1 MVKVALVTGASTG
14 IGRQT
19 AALLARHGYRVF
31 GTSRNPTGDTLDGFE
46 LLPLDVTDETSVKA
60 CAAAVIER
68 AGRLDVLVNNA
79 GVDMFGGVEETSV
92 DEAKWLFETNFFGVM
107 RVTQAVLPQMRR
119 QRGGVIINMSSLAG
133 MGGGPF
139 QGIYAAS
146 KNALEGYTESLLYE
160 VQPFGIRV
168 ALVEP
173 GFFRSEIGSRMRRP
187 AHPISD
193 YDAAR
198 RRVYA
203 AWERLYTSSPDPA
216 PVAQII
222 LAIADGRSKR
232 LRHPVGAET
241 FMVGWKGIVPEWVA
255 QQRVRWMFG
264 LDDLFMDVLRALPL
278 LGTAVMALVAISAR
292 ARRR

>member
-19 AALLARHGYRVF
+19 AALLVRHGYRVF
-31 GTSRNPTGDTLDGFE
+31 GTSRNPISDTLDGYD
-46 LLPLDVTDETSVKA
+46 LLPLDVTDDSSVMA
-60 CAAAVIER
+60 CVAAVIER

-79 GVDMFGGVEETSV
+79 GVHMFGSAEETSV

-119 QRGGVIINMSSLAG
+119 QGSGVIINISSLAG

-160 VQPFGIRV
+160 VQPLGIRV

-173 GFFRSEIGSRMRRP
+173 GFFRSEIGNRMRQP
-187 AHPISD
+187 AHPIAD

-203 AWERLYTSSPDPA
+203 AWERLYTGSPDPM
-216 PVAQII
+216 PVAQTV

-241 FMVGWKGIVPEWVA
+241 FMVQWKGVVPEWVA

-264 LDDLFMDVLRALPL
+264 LDDLFLDTLRILPL
-278 LGTAVMALVAISAR
+278 LGTAVMAVVALAV
-292 ARRR
+292 RRRR